1 MYYRPYQMGSVLSVA
16 KNVVKTVSNPITPFK
31 QAYKTTE
38 KSLNPSLITIDPIKA
53 TEQALI
59 TSIDVA
65 KAGSVVNVPKGK
77 TAEEIKK
84 EEAMKRHAE
93 LVRQGTAASAAKSAE
108 SAGRASAQEAQYAAE
123 QRAMASARGAAK
135 ASQQASEA
143 VSKKVQIA
151 NLRKTTDKI
160 NADMATQAATDVAV
174 NQPDTANDVVNAGA
188 MAQNAAANDREA
200 QEIAV
205 YMPQQNDY
213 TKWLLIGGGALL
225 LLMLLKKGKK

>member
-16 KNVVKTVSNPITPFK
+16 KKVVKTVSNPLTPVK
-31 QAYKTTE
+31 QAYKTT
-38 KSLNPSLITIDPIKA
+38 KTSLDPSLITLDPIKA
-53 TEQALI
+53 TEQAVQ

-65 KAGSVVNVPKGK
+65 KAGSVVNVPQGK

-93 LVRQGTAASAAKSAE
+93 LVRMGTAASAAKASE
-108 SAGRASAQEAQYAAE
+108 SAGRASSQQAQYAAE

-151 NLRKTTDKI
+151 NLRKTTDRI
-160 NADMATQAATDVAV
+160 NADLATQAATDVAV
-174 NQPDTANDVVNAGA
+174 NQPQTANDVVNAGA
-188 MAQNAAANDREA
+188 MAQDAAANDREA
-200 QEIAV
+200 QELAI
-205 YMPQQNDY
+205 YMPQNDY
-213 TKWLLIGGGALL
+213 TKWILIGGGALL

>member
-1 MYYRPYQMGSVLSVA
+1 MGSITGQ
-16 KNVVKTVSNPITPFK
+16 VVKMISNPANPIK
-31 QAYKTTE
+31 QAYKTT
-38 KSLNPSLITIDPIKA
+38 KTSLNPDLITLDPSKA
-53 TEQALI
+53 AEQAI
-59 TSIDVA
+59 QTSINVV

-93 LVRQGTAASAAKSAE
+93 LVRQGTAASAAKAAE

-143 VSKKVQIA
+143 VSKNVQIA
-151 NLRKTTDKI
+151 NLRRTTDHI
-160 NADMATQAATDVAV
+160 NANLATKKAKEIAEQD
-174 NQPDTANDVVNAGA
+174 PGTANDVVNAGA

-200 QEIAV
+200 QEISI
-205 YMPQQNDY
+205 YMPEQKDY

-225 LLMLLKKGKK
+225 LVMLLNKGKK